1 MKDIKEV
8 DVASDLAMRF
18 SDIDFDLSHTMHKHD
33 ETNPILERI
42 LTADENKTCSLL
54 LDKKHG
60 PFANVWASGDYRWD
74 GKAEAAKFWS
84 LVNQLEKI

>member
-1 MKDIKEV
+1 
-8 DVASDLAMRF
+8 
-18 SDIDFDLSHTMHKHD
+18 
-33 ETNPILERI
+33 LERV
-42 LTADENKTCSLL
+42 LTSDENKTCSLL

-84 LVNQLEKI
+84 LVNQLERI